1 MRVTIKEIVSTYK
14 RLRNVS
20 QTASTLGVSRST
32 VHRWLKRA
40 RSPYGRL
47 KYLGIHRLSTR
58 PKVNS
63 RILTPHLETQILS
76 LKKTSHFGPKKIVKH
91 LRLPVS
97 HMVVH
102 RLLARKGLVVPA
114 PRFRRP
120 LFQNGACMRPAN
132 TTRLGFLQVDT
143 KHVTPEWS
151 GLPQTVYE
159 YSAIDILS
167 RYRQAVLLP
176 DISDESARMAME
188 YFLKWFPFPIKYVQT
203 DNGLEFQRTF
213 HDFCLTRKI
222 DHYFIHKNS
231 PNENAVI
238 ERSFRTDQDEFY
250 GWLEKRPQH
259 IGELNSWL
267 TKFIIQYNHVRPHQ
281 SLDYKTPAEVVKL
294 YTLQAVA

>member
-1 MRVTIKEIVSTYK
+1 MRAGIKEIVLAYGQT
-14 RLRNVS
+14 RNVS
-20 QTASTLGVSRST
+20 QTAAKLRVSRST

-40 RSPYGRL
+40 RGLTGHL
-47 KYLGIHRLSTR
+47 KYRGVRRLSTR
-58 PKVNS
+58 PKTNS
-63 RILTPHLETQILS
+63 RVLTVGMETQILS

-102 RLLARKGLVVPA
+102 RLLVQKGLVVPA
-114 PRFRRP
+114 PKFRRP
-120 LFQNGACMRPAN
+120 LFQNGAGMRPAN
-132 TTRLGFLQVDT
+132 TTELGFLQMDT

-151 GLPQTVYE
+151 GLPSTVYE

-176 DISDESARMAME
+176 DISDDSARMALE
-188 YFLKWFPFPIKYVQT
+188 YFLKWFPFPVKFVQT
-203 DNGLEFQRTF
+203 DNGLEFQRVF
-213 HDFCLTRKI
+213 HNFCASRDV

-231 PNENAVI
+231 PNENAVV
-238 ERSFRTDQDEFY
+238 ERAFRTDQDEFY
-250 GWLEKRPQH
+250 SWLEKRPQH
-259 IGELNSWL
+259 IGELNDWL
-267 TKFIIQYNHVRPHQ
+267 TKFIIQYNHNRPHQ

>member
-1 MRVTIKEIVSTYK
+1 MRASIREIVSTYK
-14 RLRNVS
+14 QTGNVS
-20 QTASTLGVSRST
+20 QTASKLNISRMT

-40 RSPYGRL
+40 RSPYGHL
-47 KYLGIHRLSTR
+47 KYQGTHRLSTR
-58 PKVNS
+58 PKTNS
-63 RILTPHLETQILS
+63 RILTPGMEIQILS
-76 LKKTSHFGPKKIVKH
+76 LKKVAHFGPKKIVKR

-97 HMVVH
+97 HMAVH
-102 RLLARKGLVVPA
+102 RLLARKGLVVPQ
-114 PRFRRP
+114 PKFRRP
-120 LFQNGACMRPAN
+120 LFQNGTCMRPAN
-132 TTRLGFLQVDT
+132 TTELGFLQMDT

-151 GLPQTVYE
+151 GLLSTVYE

-188 YFLKWFPFPIKYVQT
+188 YFLKWFPFPVKYVQT

-213 HDFCLTRKI
+213 HNFCLARKI

-250 GWLEKRPQH
+250 GWLEKAPQH
-259 IGELNSWL
+259 IGELNDWL
-267 TKFIIQYNHVRPHQ
+267 TKFIIQYNHIRPHQ

-294 YTLQAVA
+294 YSLQAVT